1 MTATNN
7 VRVGNLLNL
16 SDISDLNNSSIASPT
31 SPVEGGTDGDA
42 LRTAPF
48 NSTLSFQRAGAEGSL
63 PVADSHLPVGKLINI
78 SGFTEETS
86 ASVHFSSVSSSSSSL
101 DRSFNLDPMRGFS
114 RDGGVTNEVG
124 RHEVAAPVEAHQF
137 SRSNSSGR
145 REVFDAVFQDDCSQ
159 ANAGDGVAL
168 ETVATPSP
176 SHPSRAPAAN
186 SGVIDASLFDAV
198 FAACDLGDIGRVRV
212 SQLVNYITGITN
224 ADEQNYEG
232 LVALQVWFFVCVAY
246 LQKVVSVRQLVGLPV
261 DHANV

>member
-48 NSTLSFQRAGAEGSL
+48 NSTLSFQRAGGEGSL

-114 RDGGVTNEVG
+114 RDGGVTNEV
-124 RHEVAAPVEAHQF
+124 AAPVEAHQF

-176 SHPSRAPAAN
+176 SHPSQAPAVN

-232 LVALQVWFFVCVAY
+232 LVALQVWFFVCVVY

-261 DHANV
+261 GHANF